1 MTEQSNKHFPV
12 TICADCG
19 IPGQESELPDGKTY
33 FCCHACGGS
42 RMTTIDVTDNINLLS
57 MEKNHD

>member
-1 MTEQSNKHFPV
+1 MTKYNDKSFLL

-19 IPGQESELPDGKTY
+19 IQSQISVLPDGKTY

-42 RMTTIDVTDNINLLS
+42 KMTTIDVTDNVNLLS